1 VSDGRAPARAVA
13 AFASRDLGR
22 LAARIRVPGS
32 KSLTNRHLVLAA
44 LADGESVLR
53 GALRSDDCDRLCAAL
68 AAMGARFEWI
78 SSDTVRVEGVAGRP
92 RGGARVDLGDGGT
105 PTRFMLAVAALAAE
119 DSEIDGSARM
129 RERPVGEGVDL
140 LVALG
145 ARAAFPQGG
154 HALPVVI
161 GGPLRGGAVDIG
173 RTASSQFVSALML
186 VAPWMP
192 EGLDIRFTD
201 EPTSASYLALSL
213 GALAA
218 HGVDAATAFA
228 PTALGAGADPGSGLR
243 SIAIAPQ
250 RVTGAEVDIEPDA
263 SSAVY
268 PAALAALVGGEVVL
282 EGVPRRSV
290 QPDSFFLDDLALRG
304 VEVSAADAPDGG
316 LACRVRAA
324 GAAVARL
331 RARDADY
338 ARAPDAAVMAMVLA
352 ACGDGPS
359 RFTGLGTLRVKESD
373 RIESVAAGLRALG
386 ARVDTGPDWA
396 TVHPLPDHAVSATI
410 AAARDHRVAM
420 AFAVLG
426 SLRGGVSIDDPAVVE
441 KSWPGFWEALDLL
454 RAQVSRQN
462 GGR

>member
-1 VSDGRAPARAVA
+1 VTDPRAPARAVA
-13 AFASRDLGR
+13 AFAGQHRGR

-68 AAMGARFEWI
+68 AAMGARFSWT
-78 SSDTVRVEGVAGRP
+78 SADTVRVEGVAGKP
-92 RGGARVDLGDGGT
+92 RGGVRVDLGDGGT
-105 PTRFMLAVAALAAE
+105 PTRFMLAVAALADE

-140 LVALG
+140 LAALG
-145 ARAAFPQGG
+145 AHAAFPRAER
-154 HALPVVI
+154 ALPVVI
-161 GGPLRGGAVDIG
+161 GGPLRGGAVEIG

-186 VAPWMP
+186 VAPWMR

-218 HGVDAATAFA
+218 HGVDAATSLA
-228 PTALGAGADPGSGLR
+228 PTALGRGAGAGLR

-250 RVTGAEVDIEPDA
+250 CVMGAEIDIEPDA

-268 PAALAALVGGEVVL
+268 PAALAALVGGEIVL
-282 EGVPRRSV
+282 EGLPRRSV

-304 VEVSAADAPDGG
+304 VEVSAADEADGTV
-316 LACRVRAA
+316 ACVVRAA
-324 GAAVARL
+324 GVAARRL
-331 RARDADY
+331 RAHDADY
-338 ARAPDAAVMAMVLA
+338 GRAPDAAVMAMVLA
-352 ACGDGPS
+352 ANGDGPS
-359 RFTGLGTLRVKESD
+359 RFTGLATLRVKESD

-386 ARVDTGPDWA
+386 ARVETGPDWA
-396 TVHPLPDHAVSATI
+396 TVHPLSDHAVSATI

-426 SLRGGVSIDDPAVVE
+426 SHRGGVSIDDPSVVE

>member
-1 VSDGRAPARAVA
+1 MSDGRAPARAVA
-13 AFASRDLGR
+13 AFAPRDLGR

-68 AAMGARFEWI
+68 AAMGARFSWT
-78 SSDTVRVEGVAGRP
+78 SADTVRVEGVAGRP
-92 RGGARVDLGDGGT
+92 RGGVRVDLGDGGT

-218 HGVDAATAFA
+218 HGVDAATGFA
-228 PTALGAGADPGSGLR
+228 PTMLSAGAGAGLR
-243 SIAIAPQ
+243 SVAIAPT
-250 RVTGAEVDIEPDA
+250 RVKGAEIDIEPDA

-268 PAALAALVGGEVVL
+268 PAALAALVGGEIVL
-282 EGVPRRSV
+282 EGLPRRSV

-304 VEVSAADAPDGG
+304 VEVLAADAPDGG
-316 LACRVRAA
+316 VACRVR
-324 GAAVARL
+324 AAVARL

-359 RFTGLGTLRVKESD
+359 RFTGLETLRVKESD

-386 ARVDTGPDWA
+386 GRVETGADWA
-396 TVHPLPDHAVSATI
+396 IVHPLPERVVPATV
-410 AAARDHRVAM
+410 AASRDHRVAM

-426 SLRGGVSIDDPAVVE
+426 SLYAGVAIDDPSVVE
-441 KSWPGFWEALDLL
+441 KSWPAFWEALDLL
-454 RAQVSRQN
+454 RSQVSRQN